1 MRRPSAAV
9 HELAGVFPHA
19 GAIAALPAYGLKPL
33 RTRLLRGIE
42 RLTPAR
48 TLEAP
53 RKKRVLQAIKSPE
66 EFVSLKKIDHV
77 RFHPVQEH
85 ANKFN
90 YIPRYYDPEE
100 ALSSDAELRGE
111 RVGDGDHRYRPGQ
124 YIRTQRDAR
133 AARRSKED
141 DKGRMRIWKM
151 AGAAVIVLL
160 FIYILYPKLAD
171 VFLRARTAPAQTE
184 SAATESAPRNGLD
197 QTGISDVEWQEQ
209 PITVVPNDYQ
219 E

>member
-1 MRRPSAAV
+1 M
-9 HELAGVFPHA
+9 LGF
-19 GAIAALPAYGLKPL
+19 
-33 RTRLLRGIE
+33 
-42 RLTPAR
+42 TPF
-48 TLEAP
+48 
-53 RKKRVLQAIKSPE
+53 KR
-66 EFVSLKKIDHV
+66 
-77 RFHPVQEH
+77 H

-90 YIPRYYDPEE
+90 YIPRYYDPEKE
-100 ALSSDAELRGE
+100 AREQRRAELRGE
-111 RVGDGDHRYRPGQ
+111 RAEDGDREYRPGQ

-151 AGAAVIVLL
+151 VGAAVIVLL

-197 QTGISDVEWQEQ
+197 QTGISRRRVAGAAYHGGSQRLSG
-209 PITVVPNDYQ
+209 INGR
-219 E
+219 